1 MIVGQIY
8 TFKSFSFL
16 NKLGGTGMSNW
27 EHDEKFEKPAAEFQ
41 IIKVWEDYEIGERAW
56 GIPIDDEVKEYLSRV
71 SNKGIDVS
79 MGEGEPEILFQNTYV
94 VFVGCSDFLLVEY

>member
-8 TFKSFSFL
+8 NFKSFSFH
-16 NKLGGTGMSNW
+16 NKFGGTGMSNW
-27 EHDEKFEKPAAEFQ
+27 EHDEKYEKPVQFQ

-56 GIPIDDEVKEYLSRV
+56 GIPVDEEVTEYLNRV
-71 SNKGIDVS
+71 SNKGVDVS

-94 VFVGCSDFLLVEY
+94 VFIGQFDLIEE